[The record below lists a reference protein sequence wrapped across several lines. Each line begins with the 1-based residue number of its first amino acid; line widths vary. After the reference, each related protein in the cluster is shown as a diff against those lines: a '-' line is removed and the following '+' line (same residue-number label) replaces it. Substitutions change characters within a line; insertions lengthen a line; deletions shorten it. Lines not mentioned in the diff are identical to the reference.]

1 MSYAYNLNEDVHHQ
15 PQGPQ
20 GRAATDAP
28 MIYTI
33 VQRMPIEADG
43 RLRYRIKGKSGNIE
57 RVVTEDEL
65 SYSQW
70 FGALGDFRSL
80 VVLNDRENILSALR
94 EKPLKVYEVMKRAN
108 VVNEEACQSLLLKMR
123 DEGLVKFD
131 IHKGRWLIAWFGKL
145 RRPSSADYKRLAAHS
160 CLLKAEPATQ

>member
-1 MSYAYNLNEDVHHQ
+1 MSHAYKPDEDVRHL

-20 GRAATDAP
+20 GRAETDLP
-28 MIYTI
+28 MMYTI

-43 RLRYRIKGKSGNIE
+43 RLRYRIKSKSDNVE
-57 RVVTEDEL
+57 RVVTEDQL

-70 FGALGDFRSL
+70 SRALGDDRSS

-131 IHKGRWLIAWFGKL
+131 IHKGRWQLGWFAALPRPFGADHEGK
-145 RRPSSADYKRLAAHS
+145 RRSATR
-160 CLLKAEPATQ
+160 